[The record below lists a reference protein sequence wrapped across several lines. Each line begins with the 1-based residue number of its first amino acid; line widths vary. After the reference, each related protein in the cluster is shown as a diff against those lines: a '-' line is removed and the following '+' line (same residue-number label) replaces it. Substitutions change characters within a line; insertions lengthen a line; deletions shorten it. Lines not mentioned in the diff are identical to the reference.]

1 MNLFMPRY
9 ENLVSFFKDIK
20 KDLKFDNEN
29 EYVWFNDIKL
39 RSLSIPD
46 KIGMKNGDTIYIA

>member
-1 MNLFMPRY
+1 MPRY